1 MFQNVH
7 AFDTEHNEGGKHMKK
22 VLSVLLCL
30 GLAASLAIPA
40 GADEAAGISK
50 DDIKVGF
57 IYVGD
62 DTDQGYTSNFMDG
75 TKELIEELGLREDQ
89 VIEKT
94 NVSEDS
100 ACETALKELA
110 EAGCNIIFATS
121 FGFEDYVEAV
131 APDYPDI
138 EFCHATGYQCATDD
152 LENTHN
158 YFPQIY
164 QARYLTGIIA
174 GLKTE
179 SNKLGYVAAMP
190 FSEVISGYTAFYL
203 GAKSVNPDVTME
215 VIYTNSWNDP
225 NLESQAAQALC
236 DDGCDVLGQ
245 HADSAAT
252 ATVAEKNGKWQIAY
266 NSDMIDKAPNASI
279 TGCRCDWGA
288 FEKFAVN
295 AVINGEEIPQDWTGG
310 LAEEAVALTPFN
322 DALMPEGAA
331 EKLEEAKA
339 AILDG
344 SLNVFDTSA
353 FTVGGEEMTSYV
365 NDFDVEFIAD
375 GYFHEQDPEV
385 GGSSPAFP
393 SDWIVDG
400 ITVK

>member
-1 MFQNVH
+1 MNR
-7 AFDTEHNEGGKHMKK
+7 K
-22 VLSVLLCL
+22 VLGVLLSV
-30 GLAASLAIPA
+30 GLVFTMAYPAAAEEKA
-40 GADEAAGISK
+40 GMSK
-50 DDIKVGF
+50 DEIKVGF

-75 TKELIEELGLREDQ
+75 TREVIEELGLSEDQ

-94 NVSEDS
+94 NIPEDS

-121 FGFEDYVEAV
+121 FGFEDYVELV

-174 GLKTE
+174 GLRTE
-179 SNKLGYVAAMP
+179 TNKIGYVAAMP

-215 VIYTNSWNDP
+215 VQYTNSWNDA
-225 NLESQAAQALC
+225 NTEAQVAQALI

-288 FEKFAVN
+288 FEKLAVES
-295 AVINGEEIPQDWTGG
+295 VLNGEEIPQDWTGG
-310 LAEEAVALTPFN
+310 LNENAVVLTAYN

-331 EKLEEAKA
+331 DKVEEAKA
-339 AILDG
+339 AIMDG
-344 SLNVFDTSA
+344 SLKVFDTSA
-353 FTVGGEEMTSYV
+353 FTVGGETMDSYV
-365 NDFDVEFIAD
+365 NDFDVEFVSD
-375 GYFHEQDPEV
+375 GVFHEQEIGV
-385 GGSSPAFP
+385 GGSSPAWP